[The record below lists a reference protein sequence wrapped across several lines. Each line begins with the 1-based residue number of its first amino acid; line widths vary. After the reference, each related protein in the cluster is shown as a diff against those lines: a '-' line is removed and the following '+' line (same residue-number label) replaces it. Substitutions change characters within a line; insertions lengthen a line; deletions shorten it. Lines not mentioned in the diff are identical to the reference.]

1 MTTNR
6 RNICVFAPMLSLTV
20 TIEAGREGKADE
32 VHFHP
37 GGQGLWVARMLR
49 VLGENP
55 VLCGPVGG
63 EPGRVLR
70 GLLREWEID
79 LSPMETGYSS
89 PVTVQDRRSGERV
102 LITETEQIHLN
113 RHELDDAYGKLLD
126 RSLAA
131 NVCVLTGQS
140 SETVPVD
147 TYRRLGHDLSAADVK
162 VVADLHGAELTA
174 LLEGGELD
182 MLKVSHEDLVTDGR
196 LQSEDEESVVDALRA
211 LRAAGA
217 RNVVISRSNQPTIAS
232 IDDVEYRATV
242 PDLEPADFR
251 GAGDSMT
258 AALAAGLRRGLAP
271 IEWLKLGC
279 GAGAANVTRHG
290 LGSASSELITK
301 LADRIEVETLS
312 PVPA

>member
-1 MTTNR
+1 
-6 RNICVFAPMLSLTV
+6 VTV
-20 TIEAGREGKADE
+20 EAGRDGNPDE

-37 GGQGLWVARMLR
+37 GGQGLWIARMLR
-49 VLGENP
+49 VLGETP
-55 VLCGPVGG
+55 WLCAPVGG
-63 EPGRVLR
+63 ESGRVLR

-79 LSPMETGYSS
+79 LSPLETGLSS
-89 PVTVQDRRSGERV
+89 PVTVQDRRSGERE
-102 LITETEQIHLN
+102 LIAETGHVHLT

-140 SETVPVD
+140 TETVPVD
-147 TYRRLGHDLSAADVK
+147 TYRRLGHDLSAAEVR
-162 VVADLHGAELTA
+162 VVADLHGPELSA
-174 LLEGGELD
+174 LLEGGGVE
-182 MLKVSHEDLVTDGR
+182 MLKVSHEDLSTDGR
-196 LQSEDEESVVDALRA
+196 LEGEDEKSVIASITALREE
-211 LRAAGA
+211 GA
-217 RNVVISRSNQPTIAS
+217 TNVVVSRSNLPTIAW
-232 IDDVEYRATV
+232 IGDVLYRATV

-258 AALAAGLRRGLAP
+258 AALAAGLRRGLKPVELLELA
-271 IEWLKLGC
+271 C

-301 LADRIEVETLS
+301 LADRIEVEILD